1 MSEDGEYEAHD
12 DNTNYKAIS
21 CEKIPELFLDK
32 LVAKK
37 YFSKYG
43 KISRFILKPKRLSC
57 TVEYENEEDAER
69 AYMDAGEFNGI
80 EFLVNYAENKPPQVQ
95 STEEWVDPDVQ
106 SELDAMNPGHRS
118 AAGGMRSLFS
128 ASPAAAKLSS
138 LPRQMVTK
146 PPSTSTTAT
155 VLPTIKPIKATRTDS
170 PQPDVPKIDASVRSE
185 LEAILRRPAFTDED
199 KYRVLDAR
207 DKLIRLTT
215 VRQTDIKKAVAT
227 KGTCPDM
234 CPEKERLMREF
245 QRQVST
251 FEMDDDENSQ
261 STICHRKAIKEYSR
275 SSADQ
280 EVPLSHELRSE
291 SVLQM
296 TMLYLMHRIMDLCDD
311 PQTSLGDWFHFV
323 WDRTRSIRKD
333 ITQQELCSLGG
344 VQLVEQCARFHI
356 HCAARLVA
364 EDPSVFDKKINAE
377 NLTKCL
383 QTLKY
388 MYHDLR
394 IKGVECPR
402 ESEFRSYII
411 LLNLG
416 DSNFLWELKQLPE
429 AIQKSAEIKRAIA
442 FYNALQNNNYVR
454 FFSMVRSE
462 RTSYLEACILLGYFN
477 RLRLRAMEVIIKS
490 HNWRKN
496 DVFLPLSYLT
506 NALGFD
512 DEAAAVHFLSY
523 HGLQCD
529 ESEDRVLLERIQ
541 TPDMEFSMDRA
552 LKLVESKRLVSVG
565 ECICGEPLPSAKTFE
580 EHQTHSSFDANG
592 LLRADAWSALDQ
604 LRGEEAQRRME
615 ERKQQQSK
623 QPISIT
629 TTTTSSSSSGF
640 LKPPDNIFKMPQ
652 ASPPISPKQLQRKS
666 VIGQTAP
673 QEQPAKSIFGSI
685 AANKEDT
692 RSSSPAGGFKF
703 SVLANK
709 EETRSSS
716 PGGFKFGGNIFG
728 GNASTTVQ
736 QSDTMAAAATFKPV
750 QESSA
755 GASIF
760 KLPTASINPTA
771 QQGSSNLFQTSIFKP
786 TAEKPATATAASANI
801 FGGFSKVGTESK
813 PAIATGTSIFGS
825 AAKETAN
832 IFQQQSS
839 GGTNSA
845 FKSDNVFQHFQ
856 TKPQMSIFGD
866 TSSSSSS
873 ATSFLPSQ
881 PSKPGGFPSLTS
893 AQEMEQRKLQL
904 EKEHEMKQKQLEEE
918 RRKLKE
924 LEEKRLREKREKEE
938 QKQKELERQ
947 RREQLRQACIQK
959 AAEESQAIIG
969 NVLQEELEQLARE
982 ELRKYQMVQQASQLQ
997 LETLLGDVVQDL
1009 VEDIAHEEYA
1019 VMCYDQL
1026 LLNRYFNRWL
1036 IHLRKKRE
1044 QRKLMESTPIWVTTN
1059 TRSQFAQALEHP
1071 CQESNLEMI
1080 KRYRMGQPCDFK
1092 QLMRLGENSP
1102 LAEGVHQT
1110 KPLCLFTLVGRHLL
1124 AKQNLTPAGLLQQRQ
1139 YFKFV
1144 ISIPSDKEE
1153 LPGFETFCNKWLF
1166 KHIRKAQLET
1176 GPFVHGLENNMA
1188 LCVRKLSGIYPH
1200 NEQGDEMRNEGDH
1213 SDGVVFILSGEEFNA
1228 RARRR
1233 LYNLLKNSKNYK
1245 KIPVA
1250 IIAYNCLMR
1259 KEVVAQ
1265 MLDLDTLEE
1274 EDMVC
1279 KYKILG
1285 HGVSRKDFSF
1295 RKAIKDAIDFITT
1308 ESYKENCQE
1317 LQSLA
1322 MENVLSFLDS
1332 SLGEEVFYRWQE
1344 SARNNPVFQKICQ
1357 KPEYVEGIYHKAL
1370 EQLINIT
1377 QEDFSEMP
1385 EFPEELKEFVPQN
1398 NNINI
1403 PLGLEFFPAE
1413 WKNDKGKK
1421 VLLKFLRKL
1430 HLPSIRDTPPPSPNS
1445 NLEDLELWILNYAS
1459 RCLPHDDI
1467 EATKVAH
1474 ECISNAIQQ
1483 LRKLAALQYHLP
1495 PDERLQHLNYLT
1507 ILKPI
1512 IFSHINHNLKEFCAE
1527 LKNAPVIYNK
1537 RDLYNY
1543 QTQPWWLNCQPL
1555 DMVNYDHNSEEN
1567 SRHQEQSLQEEDLKE
1582 NAPTPKQLEEII
1594 AQAENTA
1601 RKVETNLFA
1610 IKQKKTTALKKS
1622 PASHKTKQ
1630 ENLQLK
1636 RTLDESLYKFEL
1648 SKKIGQYDTS
1658 YIDNLTQDIDN
1669 SIHEVLHHEDAEN
1682 SENHYHSSPEGPRK
1696 RKRLS
1701 PLKHQN
1707 SNTTANNNPNKIDDV
1722 IARAMSL
1729 IQKVDAMED
1738 RRHKL
1743 NVSQKFRGGI

>member
-1 MSEDGEYEAHD
+1 MSEDGEYEAHE

-37 YFSKYG
+37 YFSKFG

-57 TVEYENEEDAER
+57 TVEYETEEDAEK
-69 AYMDAGEFNGI
+69 AYMEAGEFNGI
-80 EFLVNYAENKPPQVQ
+80 EFEVNYAENKPPQVQ

-106 SELDAMNPGHRS
+106 SELDAMNPSHRGFGSSTASGSSSGSGVARSIFSLPS
-118 AAGGMRSLFS
+118 AAG
-128 ASPAAAKLSS
+128 AAAGKVSS
-138 LPRQMVTK
+138 LPRQIK
-146 PPSTSTTAT
+146 PPATSSIT
-155 VLPTIKPIKATRTDS
+155 LPLAKPLKMSANRTDS
-170 PQPDVPKIDASVRSE
+170 PQPELPKIDASVRSE

-215 VRQTDIKKAVAT
+215 VRQTDYKKAVAT

-251 FEMDDDENSQ
+251 FEMTEDESSQ
-261 STICHRKAIKEYSR
+261 STICHKKAIKEYSR

-333 ITQQELCSLGG
+333 ITQQELCSLGA

-394 IKGVECPR
+394 IKGVACPR
-402 ESEFRSYII
+402 EAEFRSYII

-429 AIQKSAEIKRAIA
+429 AIQQSAEIKRAIS

-454 FFSMVRSE
+454 FFSMIRSE

-496 DVFLPLSYLT
+496 DVFLPLSYLSQV
-506 NALGFD
+506 LGFD
-512 DEAAAVHFLSY
+512 DEAAAINFFGY

-529 ESEDRVLLERIQ
+529 ESDDRVLLERLQ
-541 TPDMEFSMDRA
+541 MPDMEYSMERA

-580 EHQTHSSFDANG
+580 NHQTHSSFDANG
-592 LLRADAWSALDQ
+592 LLRTDAWSAMDQ
-604 LRGEEAQRRME
+604 LRGEEAQKKLE
-615 ERKQQQSK
+615 ERQQTKQA
-623 QPISIT
+623 ISINT
-629 TTTTSSSSSGF
+629 TTVASSGF
-640 LKPPDNIFKMPQ
+640 LKPSDNIFKMPQ
-652 ASPPISPKQLQRKS
+652 ASPPISPKQVLRKP
-666 VIGQTAP
+666 T
-673 QEQPAKSIFGSI
+673 QEAAEPPPATKSIFASVV
-685 AANKEDT
+685 NNED
-692 RSSSPAGGFKF
+692 S
-703 SVLANK
+703 
-709 EETRSSS
+709 RSSS

-728 GNASTTVQ
+728 NTAPVTTTSTT
-736 QSDTMAAAATFKPV
+736 ATSFRPV
-750 QESSA
+750 QESST
-755 GASIF
+755 SIF
-760 KLPTASINPTA
+760 KLPSSSSTAP
-771 QQGSSNLFQTSIFKP
+771 QGSTNLFQSNIFKP
-786 TAEKPATATAASANI
+786 AAEKTTAVAGNI
-801 FGGFSKVGTESK
+801 FGGFKATTDNKK
-813 PAIATGTSIFGS
+813 PLISSVSSSAGASIFGS

-832 IFQQQSS
+832 IFQQQQPPKNA
-839 GGTNSA
+839 TP
-845 FKSDNVFQHFQ
+845 FQTDNVFQHFQ
-856 TKPQMSIFGD
+856 SKPQMSIFGEASANTFKD
-866 TSSSSSS
+866 SSSFV
-873 ATSFLPSQ
+873 AQ
-881 PSKPGGFPSLTS
+881 KPSLLSTTS
-893 AQEMEQRKLQL
+893 TSAAQEMEQRKLQL
-904 EKEHEMKQKQLEEE
+904 EREHELKQKQLEEE

-924 LEEKRLREKREKEE
+924 LEEKRLREKQEKE
-938 QKQKELERQ
+938 QQRQRELERQ
-947 RREQLRQACIQK
+947 RREQLRQTCLQK
-959 AAEESQAIIG
+959 ANEDCHTLIAE
-969 NVLQEELEQLARE
+969 VLQEELEELARN
-982 ELRKYQMVQQASQLQ
+982 ELHKYQTVQKASQLQ
-997 LETLLGDVVQDL
+997 LENLLGDVVQSL

-1036 IHLRKKRE
+1036 MHLRKKRE

-1059 TRSQFAQALEHP
+1059 TRSQFANALEHP
-1071 CQESNLEMI
+1071 CKETNLEMI
-1080 KRYRMGQPCDFK
+1080 KRYRLGQPCDFK
-1092 QLMRLGENSP
+1092 QLMRLGDQAP
-1102 LAEGVHQT
+1102 MAEVHHS

-1124 AKQNLTPAGLLQQRQ
+1124 SKQNVTPAGLVQQRQ
-1139 YFKFV
+1139 YFKFL

-1153 LPGFETFCNKWLF
+1153 LPGFEAFCNKWLF

-1200 NEQGDEMRNEGDH
+1200 NEQGDEMRTEGDH
-1213 SDGVVFILSGEEFNA
+1213 SDGVVFIISGEEFNS

-1245 KIPVA
+1245 KIPLA
-1250 IIAYNCLMR
+1250 IIAYNCLMK
-1259 KEVVAQ
+1259 KELVAE
-1265 MLDLDTLEE
+1265 MLDLETLED

-1279 KYKILG
+1279 KYKIIG

-1295 RKAIKDAIDFITT
+1295 RKAIKDAIDFITV
-1308 ESYKENCQE
+1308 ESYKENCQDT
-1317 LQSLA
+1317 QALA
-1322 MENVLSFLDS
+1322 MENVLSFLDA
-1332 SLGEEVFYRWQE
+1332 SLGEEIFYRWQE

-1357 KPEYVEGIYHKAL
+1357 QPQHVEGIYHKAL
-1370 EQLINIT
+1370 EQLIQIT

-1385 EFPEELKEFVPQN
+1385 EFPEELKEFVPQHN
-1398 NNINI
+1398 HINI
-1403 PLGLEFFPAE
+1403 PLGLEFFPSN
-1413 WKNDKGKK
+1413 WKEDNAKK
-1421 VLLKFLRKL
+1421 ILYNFLKKL
-1430 HLPSIRDTPPPSPNS
+1430 QLPPLKKIAPQPPS

-1459 RCLPHDDI
+1459 LCLPQDDI
-1467 EATKVAH
+1467 MATKVAH
-1474 ECISNAIQQ
+1474 ESISNVIQQ
-1483 LRKLAALQYHLP
+1483 LRQLAIPLTT
-1495 PDERLQHLNYLT
+1495 DERLKYLNYLT
-1507 ILKPI
+1507 IMKPI
-1512 IFSHINHNLKEFCAE
+1512 VFAYINQKLKEFCEE
-1527 LKNAPVIYNK
+1527 LKSIPVIYVR

-1543 QTQPWWLNCQPL
+1543 QTQPWWLNYQPL
-1555 DMVNYDHNSEEN
+1555 DMVSYDHNC
-1567 SRHQEQSLQEEDLKE
+1567 QEANDLQAEKDSPQDDHKE
-1582 NAPTPKQLEEII
+1582 NQLTTQQLDEII
-1594 AQAENTA
+1594 ARAENA
-1601 RKVETNLFA
+1601 SRKVENNLLNA
-1610 IKQKKTTALKKS
+1610 IKDQTKKKKIAKP
-1622 PASHKTKQ
+1622 PAKNQ

-1636 RTLDESLYKFEL
+1636 RNLDESLYKFEL

-1669 SIHEVLHHEDAEN
+1669 SIHEVLHSGGGDDDQEN
-1682 SENHYHSSPEGPRK
+1682 SSPEGPRK

-1701 PLKHQN
+1701 PLKNQN
-1707 SNTTANNNPNKIDDV
+1707 CNSSMGKVDDV
-1722 IARAMSL
+1722 IARAMQL
-1729 IQKVDAMED
+1729 IQKVDAIED
-1738 RRHKL
+1738 RRKKI
-1743 NVSQKFRGGI
+1743 NVSQKFRCGI

>member
-1 MSEDGEYEAHD
+1 MSEDGEYEAHE

-69 AYMDAGEFNGI
+69 AYMEAGEFNGI
-80 EFLVNYAENKPPQVQ
+80 EFEVSYAENKPPQVQ

-118 AAGGMRSLFS
+118 LGGGGNTANSGPGAMRSLFGV
-128 ASPAAAKLSS
+128 PAAPKLTT
-138 LPRQMVTK
+138 LTRQQVTK
-146 PPSTSTTAT
+146 PPSTILPIAKPVKMSTTR
-155 VLPTIKPIKATRTDS
+155 VDS
-170 PQPDVPKIDASVRSE
+170 PQPEIPKIDSSVRSE

-251 FEMDDDENSQ
+251 FEMDADENSQ

-333 ITQQELCSLGG
+333 ITQQELCSLGA
-344 VQLVEQCARFHI
+344 VELVEQCARFHI

-402 ESEFRSYII
+402 EAEFRSYII

-429 AIQKSAEIKRAIA
+429 AIQQSSEIKRAIS

-454 FFSMVRSE
+454 FFSMIRCE

-506 NALGFD
+506 HVLGFD
-512 DEAAAVHFLSY
+512 DESAAINFLGY

-529 ESEDRVLLERIQ
+529 ELEDRVLLERIQ
-541 TPDMEFSMDRA
+541 MPDMEFSMDRA

-565 ECICGEPLPSAKTFE
+565 ECICGDSLPSSKTFE
-580 EHQTHSSFDANG
+580 DHQTHSSFDANG

-604 LRGEEAQRRME
+604 LRGEEAQKKLAERRE
-615 ERKQQQSK
+615 VIPQNK

-629 TTTTSSSSSGF
+629 TTPASGF
-640 LKPPDNIFKMPQ
+640 LKPTDNIFKMPQ
-652 ASPPISPKQLQRKS
+652 ASPPISPKQSLLKKPTT
-666 VIGQTAP
+666 QTIP
-673 QEQPAKSIFGSI
+673 EQPVKSIFGSI
-685 AANKEDT
+685 PSN
-692 RSSSPAGGFKF
+692 
-703 SVLANK
+703 
-709 EETRSSS
+709 EESRSSS

-728 GNASTTVQ
+728 GNTAVSTTNA
-736 QSDTMAAAATFKPV
+736 TNATTFKPV
-750 QESSA
+750 QESSTG

-760 KLPTASINPTA
+760 KIPPATAPQANT
-771 QQGSSNLFQTSIFKP
+771 NLFQTSIFKP
-786 TAEKPATATAASANI
+786 TAEKPALVASGNI
-801 FGGFSKVGTESK
+801 FGGFKATENK
-813 PAIATGTSIFGS
+813 PVASSTNIFGS

-832 IFQQQSS
+832 IFQQQQQQQTSI
-839 GGTNSA
+839 TANSN
-845 FKSDNVFQHFQ
+845 FQTDNVFQHFQ
-856 TKPQMSIFGD
+856 TKPQMSIFGEAANNLSTPKD
-866 TSSSSSS
+866 PPNLFS
-873 ATSFLPSQ
+873 LQQKPS
-881 PSKPGGFPSLTS
+881 PLSS

-904 EKEHEMKQKQLEEE
+904 EKEHELKQKQLEEE

-924 LEEKRLREKREKEE
+924 LEEKRLREKQEKEQ
-938 QKQKELERQ
+938 QKQRELERQ
-947 RREQLRQACIQK
+947 HKEELRKTCLQK
-959 AAEESQAIIG
+959 ANEETQNIMAM
-969 NVLQEELEQLARE
+969 VLQEELEQIART
-982 ELRKYQMVQQASQLQ
+982 ELRKYQMVQQGSQLQ
-997 LETLLGDVVQDL
+997 LESLLGDVVQNL

-1036 IHLRKKRE
+1036 MHLRKKRE
-1044 QRKLMESTPIWVTTN
+1044 QRKLMESTRIWVTTN
-1059 TRSQFAQALEHP
+1059 TRSEFAQALEHP

-1080 KRYRMGQPCDFK
+1080 KRYRLGQPCDFK
-1092 QLMRLGENSP
+1092 QLMRLGKHSP
-1102 LAEGVHQT
+1102 LAETHQT
-1110 KPLCLFTLVGRHLL
+1110 RPLCFFTLVGRHLL
-1124 AKQNLTPAGLLQQRQ
+1124 SKQNLTPAGLLQQRQ
-1139 YFKFV
+1139 YFKFL

-1153 LPGFETFCNKWLF
+1153 LPGFETFCNKWLL
-1166 KHIRKAQLET
+1166 KHVRKAQLET

-1188 LCVRKLSGIYPH
+1188 LCVRKLSGIYAH

-1213 SDGVVFILSGEEFNA
+1213 SDGVVFILSGEEFNS

-1233 LYNLLKNSKNYK
+1233 LYNLLKNSKNFK
-1245 KIPVA
+1245 KIPLA
-1250 IIAYNCLMR
+1250 IIAYNCLIR
-1259 KEVVAQ
+1259 KELVAE
-1265 MLDLDTLEE
+1265 MLDLETLED

-1285 HGVSRKDFSF
+1285 NGVSRKDFSF
-1295 RKAIKDAIDFITT
+1295 RKAIKDAIDFIAI
-1308 ESYKENCQE
+1308 ESYKENCQ
-1317 LQSLA
+1317 QSQALA
-1322 MENVLSFLDS
+1322 MEQVLSFLDA
-1332 SLGEEVFYRWQE
+1332 SLGEEIFYRWQE
-1344 SARNNPVFQKICQ
+1344 SARINPVFQKICQ
-1357 KPEYVEGIYHKAL
+1357 NPEHIKGIYHKAL
-1370 EQLINIT
+1370 EQLIHIT

-1385 EFPEELKEFVPQN
+1385 EFPEELKEFVPQQN
-1398 NNINI
+1398 DNINI
-1403 PLGLEFFPAE
+1403 PLGLEFFPAD
-1413 WKNDKGKK
+1413 WKKDTGKK
-1421 VLLKFLRKL
+1421 AIYKFLKKL
-1430 HLPSIRDTPPPSPNS
+1430 QLPPMNGVSPPATS
-1445 NLEDLELWILNYAS
+1445 LEDLELWILNYAS
-1459 RCLPHDDI
+1459 ACLPHDDI
-1467 EATKVAH
+1467 LATKVAH
-1474 ECISNAIQQ
+1474 ESISNVIQQ
-1483 LRKLAALQYHLP
+1483 LRQLTMQYQLTT
-1495 PDERLQHLNYLT
+1495 DATMKYLNYLT

-1512 IFSHINHNLKEFCAE
+1512 VFANINRHLKEFCEE
-1527 LKNAPVIYNK
+1527 LKTTNVIYIK
-1537 RDLYNY
+1537 RNLYNY
-1543 QTQPWWLNCQPL
+1543 QTQPWWLNYQAL
-1555 DMVNYDHNSEEN
+1555 DMVNFDYSSPHSN
-1567 SRHQEQSLQEEDLKE
+1567 EQIAEEDTLQDDQKE
-1582 NAPTPKQLEEII
+1582 NDFTTQQLEAII
-1594 AQAENTA
+1594 AKAEHTS
-1601 RKVETNLFA
+1601 RKVENNLMA
-1610 IKQKKTTALKKS
+1610 IKDNKKITKS
-1622 PASHKTKQ
+1622 PPTNPSKQ
-1630 ENLQLK
+1630 GVNLQLK
-1636 RTLDESLYKFEL
+1636 RNLDESLYKFEL
-1648 SKKIGQYDTS
+1648 SKKLGEFDTS
-1658 YIDNLTQDIDN
+1658 YIENLTQDIDN
-1669 SIHEVLHHEDAEN
+1669 SIHEVLLGHDEN
-1682 SENHYHSSPEGPRK
+1682 SENNNSPEGPRK

-1701 PLKHQN
+1701 PLKNQN
-1707 SNTTANNNPNKIDDV
+1707 HNTPPQARSNNKVDDI
-1722 IARAMSL
+1722 IARAMQL
-1729 IQKVDAMED
+1729 IQKVDAMDD
-1738 RRHKL
+1738 RRKKIT
-1743 NVSQKFRGGI
+1743 VSNKFRCGI